1 MGGLNMDPRVT
12 ELHGIMPMANIG
24 LVMAHHSHRQHLTS
38 AKLAVPTTAWVRA
51 VDVVIAPIID
61 SVGRLSVQPRTRTV
75 FRDVLSPK
83 LSYGELRM
91 QNAGWLT
98 GRDV

>member
-1 MGGLNMDPRVT
+1 MGGLIVDPRVT
-12 ELHGIMPMANIG
+12 ELHCIMPMANIG

-61 SVGRLSVQPRTRTV
+61 SVGRLSVQSRACAVFHDTV
-75 FRDVLSPK
+75 LPK
-83 LSYGELRM
+83 LNSGAFRVEHADDLIEESP
-91 QNAGWLT
+91 
-98 GRDV
+98 

>member
-24 LVMAHHSHRQHLTS
+24 LVMTHDSKRQHLAD
-38 AKLAVPTTAWVRA
+38 AKRAAPPTAWVHA
-51 VDVVIAPIID
+51 ADVVIAPIID